1 MESIS
6 LKLEN
11 NLLDEIDRKLAKHR
25 YSTRTEF
32 IRDAIRCKL
41 TSLEKE
47 DIIKKLAAMKGSLK
61 GKAKIDNDRKVREMV
76 SKELEEEYGLK

>member
-1 MESIS
+1 METIS
-6 LKLEN
+6 LKMESE
-11 NLLDEIDRKLAKHR
+11 LLYEMDGTLKSHR